1 MPDVVTTI
9 PELRERIASARR
21 EAALAGSADAPSGRV
36 VLVPTMGALHDGHL
50 QLVSHARDLGGI
62 VVVSIF
68 VNPLQFGPGEDLDRY
83 PRTLDA
89 DVARLE
95 GVADIVFAPAPAEI
109 YPNGPTET
117 RVTAG
122 AVGALYEGASR
133 PGHFDGMLT
142 VVAKMFNIVAPDV
155 AVFGQK
161 DAQQVHLVGRMV
173 DELNIPVTIAVVDTV
188 REPDGLALSSRNR
201 YLDPAGRAAAVVL
214 SQALAAAA
222 AAASSSPDRD
232 SSAAGGSST
241 VGGSSAAG
249 GSSAVGD
256 LSTTTGRV
264 GDVLAAARA
273 RIDSEPAVKLDYL
286 VVVDPDSFLAVAEDH
301 RGPAVVL
308 VAARVGTTRL
318 IDNERISIR

>member
-9 PELRERIASARR
+9 PELRARIAAARR
-21 EAALAGSADAPSGRV
+21 DAALGGSADAPDGRV

-89 DVARLE
+89 DVSRLT
-95 GVADIVFAPAPAEI
+95 GLADVVFAPTPAEM

-117 RVTAG
+117 RVSAG
-122 AVGALYEGASR
+122 AVGSLYEGASR

-142 VVAKMFNIVAPDV
+142 VVAKLFNIVAPDV

-173 DELNIPVTIAVVDTV
+173 DELNIPTSIAVVDTV
-188 REPDGLALSSRNR
+188 REQDGLALSSRNA

-214 SQALAAAA
+214 SQALAAASR
-222 AAASSSPDRD
+222 AASGTP
-232 SSAAGGSST
+232 GG
-241 VGGSSAAG
+241 VDA
-249 GSSAVGD
+249 
-256 LSTTTGRV
+256 
-264 GDVLAAARA
+264 VLAAARE

-301 RGPAVVL
+301 HGPAVVL

-318 IDNERISIR
+318 IDNERISIH

>member
-9 PELRERIASARR
+9 PELRARIAAARR
-21 EAALAGSADAPSGRV
+21 DAALEGSADAPSGRV

-83 PRTLDA
+83 PRTLEA
-89 DVARLE
+89 DVARLT
-95 GVADIVFAPAPAEI
+95 GLADVVFAPTPTEM
-109 YPNGPTET
+109 YPNGPSET
-117 RVTAG
+117 RVSAG
-122 AVGALYEGASR
+122 AVGSLYEGASR

-142 VVAKMFNIVAPDV
+142 VVAKLFNIVAPDV

-173 DELNIPVTIAVVDTV
+173 DELNIPTSIAVVDTV
-188 REPDGLALSSRNR
+188 REQDGLALSSRNA

-222 AAASSSPDRD
+222 EAATA
-232 SSAAGGSST
+232 
-241 VGGSSAAG
+241 
-249 GSSAVGD
+249 
-256 LSTTTGRV
+256 TTGDV
-264 GDVLAAARA
+264 DAVLAAAHE

-301 RGPAVVL
+301 HGPAVVL

-318 IDNERISIR
+318 IDNERISIH